1 MIKLSASVSKKV
13 PVPDVEFSS
22 QSYSAGMEV
31 EVSSGTE
38 PEEIQKKLKVLYA
51 LLERSI
57 DAQLA
62 AGQSEAPQPLPDQP
76 SRRGI
81 NGRET
86 RPNGHRTGNGTRNAR
101 TATEAQVRA
110 IQAIAGDRGYSEQGL
125 ADLLSSRFGA
135 RTVEALSIGDASHLI
150 DLLKN
155 NGKE

>member
-38 PEEIQKKLKVLYA
+38 PEEIGKKLKLLYA
-51 LLERSI
+51 LLEGSI
-57 DAQLA
+57 DEQLA
-62 AGQSEAPQPLPDQP
+62 AGQSEAPQEPPNP
-76 SRRGI
+76 PFPRGT
-81 NGRET
+81 NGHET
-86 RPNGHRTGNGTRNAR
+86 RPNGHRTGNGTKKAR
-101 TATEAQVRA
+101 TATEAQMRA
-110 IQAIAGDRGYSEQGL
+110 IQAIASDRGYSEPGL

-135 RTVEALSIGDASHLI
+135 HTVEALSIGDASRLI

>member
-1 MIKLSASVSKKV
+1 MIKLSASISKKV

-38 PEEIQKKLKVLYA
+38 PGEIRSKLQSLYA
-51 LLERSI
+51 LLEGSI

-62 AGQSEAPQPLPDQP
+62 AGQSDPPQAPPNPP
-76 SRRGI
+76 SQRST
-81 NGRET
+81 NGREV
-86 RPNGHRTGNGTRNAR
+86 RPNGHRTGNGTKRAR

-135 RTVEALSIGDASHLI
+135 RTVESLSIGDASHLI
-150 DLLKN
+150 DILKN